1 MSQKL
6 VLILNCGSS
15 SLKFSILDPISGDEK
30 LSGLA
35 EAFNLD
41 DARIKWKLHGEK
53 GNADLGAGAAH
64 SEALAFIVN
73 HIFPLDPSLKDD
85 IVAIGHRI
93 VHGGEKFTSSVVIND
108 DVVKGIEDAI
118 QFAPLHNPAHLIGIQ
133 EAFKMFPH
141 LKDKNVAVFDTAFHT
156 TMPEEA
162 FLYALPYSLYREHG
176 VRRYGAHGTSHYFV
190 SREAAKRL
198 GVSEDKINV
207 ITCHLG
213 NGGSV
218 SAVRHGECIDT
229 SMGLTPLEG
238 LVMGT
243 RSGDIDPAIVFY
255 MHDTLGMSVDDIN
268 TTLTKKSGLL
278 GLTEVTSDCRFA
290 EDNYDNEDESLR
302 VPARRALDVYC
313 YRLAKYIG
321 SYMAVIGERLDAIV
335 FTGGIGENSAHVR
348 EITLNH
354 LKLFGYSIDNEK
366 NLAARFGNEGII
378 TTDNTPVAMVIPT
391 NEELVI
397 AQDTARLCIK

>member
-6 VLILNCGSS
+6 VLVLNCGSS
-15 SLKFSILDPISGDEK
+15 SLKFSILDPQTGEEK

-35 EAFNLD
+35 EAFHLE

-64 SEALAFIVN
+64 SEALTFLAEK
-73 HIFPLDPSLKDD
+73 IFPLDPTLKDG

-93 VHGGEKFTSSVVIND
+93 VHGGEKFTSSVIVTD
-108 DVVKGIEDAI
+108 EVVKGIEEAI
-118 QFAPLHNPAHLIGIQ
+118 QFAPLHNPAHLIGIK
-133 EAFKMFPH
+133 EAFRIFPH
-141 LKDKNVAVFDTAFHT
+141 LKEKNVVVFDTAFHQ

-162 FLYALPYSLYREHG
+162 FLYALPYSLYKEHG

-198 GVSEDKINV
+198 GVAEDQINV

-218 SAVRHGECIDT
+218 SAVRHGQCIDT

-255 MHDTLGMSVDDIN
+255 MHDTLGMSVEEIN

-290 EDNYDNEDESLR
+290 EDNYDSEDPALS
-302 VPARRALDVYC
+302 VPAKRAMDVYC

-348 EITLNH
+348 ELTLAH
-354 LKLFGYSIDNEK
+354 LKLFGYQLDQEK
-366 NLAARFGNEGII
+366 NLAARFGNEGVI
-378 TTDNTPVAMVIPT
+378 TADNTPVAIVIPT

-397 AQDTARLCIK
+397 AQDTARLCI

>member
-290 EDNYDNEDESLR
+290 EDNYDSEDESLR

>member
-1 MSQKL
+1 MSEKL

-15 SLKFSILDPISGDEK
+15 SLKFSILEPQSGEEK

-35 EAFNLD
+35 EAFYLPE
-41 DARIKWKLHGEK
+41 ARIKWKLHGEK
-53 GNADLGAGAAH
+53 GQAELGAGAAH
-64 SEALAFIVN
+64 SEALKFIVDN
-73 HIFPLDPSLKDD
+73 IFSLDPALKDN

-93 VHGGEKFTSSVVIND
+93 VHGGEQFTSSVVITD
-108 DVVKGIEDAI
+108 EVIKGIEDAV

-133 EAFKMFPH
+133 EAFKIFPE
-141 LKDKNVAVFDTAFHT
+141 LKDKNVAVFDTAFHQ

-162 FLYALPYSLYREHG
+162 FLYALPYSLYKEHG

-198 GVSEDKINV
+198 NVAEDKVNV

-218 SAVRHGECIDT
+218 AAIRHGECIDT

-243 RSGDIDPAIVFY
+243 RCGDIDPAIVFY
-255 MHDTLGMSVDDIN
+255 LHDTLGMSVAEIN
-268 TTLTKKSGLL
+268 ETLTKKSGLL
-278 GLTEVTSDCRFA
+278 GLTEVTSDCRYA
-290 EDNYDNEDESLR
+290 EDNYGTE
-302 VPARRALDVYC
+302 VPAKRALDVYC

-348 EITLNH
+348 ELTLNH
-354 LKLFGYSIDNEK
+354 LKLFGYQIDNEK
-366 NLAARFGNEGII
+366 NLAARFGNEGVV
-378 TTDNTPVAMVIPT
+378 TKDGSPLAMVIPT
-391 NEELVI
+391 NEEYVI

>member
-1 MSQKL
+1 MSKL

-15 SLKFSILDPISGDEK
+15 SLKFAILDPVSGDEK

-35 EAFNLD
+35 EAFYLPE
-41 DARIKWKLHGEK
+41 ARIKWKLHGEK

-64 SEALAFIVN
+64 SEALNFIVN
-73 HIFPLDPSLKDD
+73 KIFPLDPELKDG

-108 DVVKGIEDAI
+108 EVVKGIEEAI
-118 QFAPLHNPAHLIGIQ
+118 QFAPLHNPAHLIGIK

-162 FLYALPYSLYREHG
+162 FLYALPYSLYKEHG

-198 GVSEDKINV
+198 GVAEDKVNV

-255 MHDTLGMSVDDIN
+255 MHDTLGMSVEEIN

-290 EDNYDNEDESLR
+290 EDNYDSEDESLR

-354 LKLFGYSIDNEK
+354 LKLFGYSVDNEK
-366 NLAARFGNEGII
+366 NLAARFGKEGII
-378 TTDNTPVAMVIPT
+378 TTEGTPVAMVIPT

-397 AQDTARLCIK
+397 AQDTARLCI